1 MEARLK
7 FKPET
12 LTQKGTIGKMLIWL
26 QDNESRCRNTNN
38 AVIAKSMEL
47 SGIGVNFYNAKAM
60 LKRMIDNQML
70 QRYGGKTRSTYII
83 NYYHKDIP
91 GYILDRAPAEIKE
104 RVERMKAE
112 LKKNQHISDEGCI
125 VTEPEIEAQEPEV
138 DTTTQPELKVEKPVD
153 ASKPSTNEEN
163 QKFSSDAPEENTTTV
178 PIKIV
183 DGERGISISITL
195 NLNINK

>member
-12 LTQKGTIGKMLIWL
+12 LAQKGTVGKMLIWL
-26 QDNESRCRNTNN
+26 QDNESRCRNTNI
-38 AVIAKSMEL
+38 AVLAKSMEM
-47 SGIGVNFYNAKAM
+47 SGIGVKLYNAKAM
-60 LKRMIDNQML
+60 LQRMINNQML
-70 QRYGGKTRSTYII
+70 QRYGGRKRSSFII

-112 LKKNQHISDEGCI
+112 LRPNQHISDEGCV
-125 VTEPEIEAQEPEV
+125 VTEPEKKEPEPIE
-138 DTTTQPELKVEKPVD
+138 DQPTQPKFEDEKPVD
-153 ASKPSTNEEN
+153 ASKPSTNEEST
-163 QKFSSDAPEENTTTV
+163 KFSSDAPEENTTTV

-183 DGERGISISITL
+183 DDERGISISITL